1 MLAEPRQEVG
11 VQLVE
16 RHRHRRPSVLADPAR
31 ANTARTPGSDERTT
45 RVEIGR
51 LVERHL
57 PRVARDERI
66 RPDLSER
73 PASSSA
79 VRRRAARRRQGAAF
93 GGSPAIRALS
103 THSRSR
109 CSMGS
114 ARAGPRDG
122 PASAHQARAQGV
134 HSRRESGARALD
146 RACTHRDSGAHS
158 ALRPGG
164 LDDERCRRLE
174 RHDRSDRGSRLVA
187 SPMCN
192 ATGALFQLAL

>member
-1 MLAEPRQEVG
+1 M
-11 VQLVE
+11 QLIE

-114 ARAGPRDG
+114 ARAGRVMASERPR
-122 PASAHQARAQGV
+122 STSSRSSFQARVRSAGAG
-134 HSRRESGARALD
+134 SR
-146 RACTHRDSGAHS
+146 AHAPRFRRTF

-174 RHDRSDRGSRLVA
+174 RHDRGDRGSRLVA